1 MLFPQTQCKCHTKA
15 CELNKNWSTKPECL
29 LTGNWKWCTLPAYGI
44 QRESIF
50 QRSTVYTTSLMSEIK
65 EKKRWAG
72 DCNVDNNGKTN
83 CGIRSTHKTYEDK
96 QICKWFRTHLCSS
109 PFLGPEA
116 WYFANLP
123 LTGCAHD
130 GYVNTSM
137 VLWMTSTPPSTC
149 PGPRGRGSFL
159 WPVSWTSYFYS
170 VTLTNVPV
178 NQTCYMITRR
188 K

>member
-1 MLFPQTQCKCHTKA
+1 MFADRKLKVMYFACLWHSKGIHLSKEYGLYYLFDEWDK
-15 CELNKNWSTKPECL
+15 
-29 LTGNWKWCTLPAYGI
+29 
-44 QRESIF
+44 R
-50 QRSTVYTTSLMSEIK
+50 
-65 EKKRWAG
+65 KKRWAG
-72 DCNVDNNGKTN
+72 DCSVDNNGKTN

-96 QICKWFRTHLCSS
+96 QICKWFRTHLCSN

-116 WYFANLP
+116 WYFINLP

-137 VLWMTSTPPSTC
+137 VLWMTSTPPRTC